1 MESQAAVEALSALA
15 SPSRLAAFRLLVK
28 AGPAGLAAGDLARG
42 VGVPPSTLSG
52 HLTLL
57 AHASLVTSRREGR
70 SILYAADYGR
80 HERAPGV
87 PDRGLLRRRAGN
99 LRPAGRHHGPRRL
112 LPAGRRPDPGP
123 RMEETA

>member
-1 MESQAAVEALSALA
+1 MESPTAVEALSALA

-42 VGVPPSTLSG
+42 VGVPPSTLSS

-57 AHASLVTSRREGR
+57 GHAGLVSSRREGR
-70 SILYAADYGR
+70 SIIYAADYDGM
-80 HERAPGV
+80 RA
-87 PDRGLLRRRAGN
+87 LLGFLIEDCCAGAPEICAPLADITARAACCP
-99 LRPAGRHHGPRRL
+99 PAGGQVQS
-112 LPAGRRPDPGP
+112 